1 MNIVED
7 YKRRLKLFTLTI
19 MFIALSFFM
28 NTILLFFVVP
38 LMDNLGAS
46 AYCWLIIYLLSGI
59 SIYPLILIY
68 KRYES
73 KCINKLKADLSK
85 LSKDSDEYSVLEGG
99 IYEIE
104 SHQFLE

>member
-7 YKRRLKLFTLTI
+7 YKRKLKLFALTI
-19 MFIALSFFM
+19 MFIALSFFI
-28 NTILLFFVVP
+28 NTLLLFIVP
-38 LMDNLGAS
+38 LKDNLGAS
-46 AYCWLIIYLLSGI
+46 VYCWLIIWILSGA

-68 KRYES
+68 KHCES
-73 KCINKLKADLSK
+73 KCINKLKANLSK
-85 LSKDSDEYSVLEGG
+85 LSKDSDDYNILEEG

>member
-1 MNIVED
+1 MSIVED
-7 YKRRLKLFTLTI
+7 YKRKLKLFALAI
-19 MFIALSFFM
+19 MLIALSFFV
-28 NTILLFFVVP
+28 NTMLLFTVP
-38 LMDNLGAS
+38 LKDNLGAS
-46 AYCWLIIYLLSGI
+46 AYCWLIIWLLSGI

-73 KCINKLKADLSK
+73 RCINKLKANLSK
-85 LSKDSDEYSVLEGG
+85 LSKYSDEYNILEDG

>member
-7 YKRRLKLFTLTI
+7 YKRKLKLFALTI
-19 MFIALSFFM
+19 MFIALSFFI
-28 NTILLFFVVP
+28 NTLLLFIVP
-38 LMDNLGAS
+38 LKDNLGAS
-46 AYCWLIIYLLSGI
+46 AYCWLIIWLLSGL

-68 KRYES
+68 KCYES
-73 KCINKLKADLSK
+73 KCINKLKAYLNK
-85 LSKDSDEYSVLEGG
+85 LSEGSNEYSVLEEG

>member
-1 MNIVED
+1 MSIVED
-7 YKRRLKLFTLTI
+7 YKRKLKLFALTI
-19 MFIALSFFM
+19 MFIALSFFI
-28 NTILLFFVVP
+28 NTMLLFIVP
-38 LMDNLGAS
+38 FKDNPTTS
-46 AYCWLIIYLLSGI
+46 AYCWLIIYLLSGL

-73 KCINKLKADLSK
+73 KCINKLKANLSK
-85 LSKDSDEYSVLEGG
+85 LSKDSDEYNILEDG

>member
-1 MNIVED
+1 MSIVED
-7 YKRRLKLFTLTI
+7 YKRKLKLFTLAI
-19 MFIALSFFM
+19 MFIALSFFI
-28 NTILLFFVVP
+28 NTLLLFTVP
-38 LMDNLGAS
+38 LKDNPTTS

-68 KRYES
+68 KYYES

-85 LSKDSDEYSVLEGG
+85 FSKDSDEYSILEDG

>member
-7 YKRRLKLFTLTI
+7 YKRKLKLFALTI
-19 MFIALSFFM
+19 MFIALSFFI
-28 NTILLFFVVP
+28 NTLLLFIVP
-38 LMDNLGAS
+38 LKDNLGAS
-46 AYCWLIIYLLSGI
+46 AYCWLIIWLLSGI

-73 KCINKLKADLSK
+73 RCINKLKANLSK
-85 LSKDSDEYSVLEGG
+85 LSKDSDEYNILEDG

>member
-7 YKRRLKLFTLTI
+7 YKRKLKLFALTI
-19 MFIALSFFM
+19 MFIALSFFI
-28 NTILLFFVVP
+28 NTMLLFIVP
-38 LMDNLGAS
+38 FKDNPTTS
-46 AYCWLIIYLLSGI
+46 AYCWLIIWLLSGA
-59 SIYPLILIY
+59 SIYPLLLIY
-68 KRYES
+68 KHYES

-85 LSKDSDEYSVLEGG
+85 LSKDSDEYNILENG

>member
-28 NTILLFFVVP
+28 NTIFLFVVP
-38 LMDNLGAS
+38 FKDEPTFS
-46 AYCWLIIYLLSGI
+46 SYCWLIIYLLSGI

-85 LSKDSDEYSVLEGG
+85 LSEDGDEYSILKEG

>member
-7 YKRRLKLFTLTI
+7 YKRRLKFFALTI
-19 MFIALSFFM
+19 MFIALSFFI
-28 NTILLFFVVP
+28 NTLLLFIVP
-38 LMDNLGAS
+38 LKDNLGAS
-46 AYCWLIIYLLSGI
+46 AYCWLIIWILSGA

-68 KRYES
+68 KHCES
-73 KCINKLKADLSK
+73 KCINRLKANLSK
-85 LSKDSDEYSVLEGG
+85 LSKDSDEYNILEDG

>member
-1 MNIVED
+1 MSIVED
-7 YKRRLKLFTLTI
+7 YKRKLKLFALAI
-19 MFIALSFFM
+19 MLIALFFFI
-28 NTILLFFVVP
+28 NTMLLFIVP
-38 LMDNLGAS
+38 FKDNPTTS

-68 KRYES
+68 KHCES
-73 KCINKLKADLSK
+73 KCINKLKVNLSK
-85 LSKDSDEYSVLEGG
+85 LSKDSDEYNILEDG

>member
-1 MNIVED
+1 MSIVED
-7 YKRRLKLFTLTI
+7 YKRKLKLFALAI
-19 MFIALSFFM
+19 MLIALSFFV
-28 NTILLFFVVP
+28 NTMLLFTVP
-38 LMDNLGAS
+38 LKDNLGAS
-46 AYCWLIIYLLSGI
+46 AYCWLIIWLLSGI

-73 KCINKLKADLSK
+73 RCINKLKANLSK
-85 LSKDSDEYSVLEGG
+85 LSKDSDEYNILEDG